1 MSIFSLDFEIY
12 IFKDDKFYQ
21 RWQVLVSF
29 IRRNRLSKFFVFYR
43 GRMWGKVP
51 PRRAIFNLNSWKCLE
66 LWHMILTM
74 ASSNTEQIPI
84 NKLIV
89 LGSQVVHG
97 ILYLDWNSNVNLS
110 TKGDSNFVF
119 LLSSLKTNFHDKC
132 SCKWWGRMTQGGGEV
147 RQMLTIAVWE
157 PLNLAGVLCGQ
168 PLVFVNYGIYSVF
181 AGIHFLHLAEC
192 DTSLI

>member
-1 MSIFSLDFEIY
+1 
-12 IFKDDKFYQ
+12 
-21 RWQVLVSF
+21 
-29 IRRNRLSKFFVFYR
+29 
-43 GRMWGKVP
+43 MWGKVP
-51 PRRAIFNLNSWKCLE
+51 PRRPIFNLNSWKCLE

-89 LGSQVVHG
+89 LGSQVVHE
-97 ILYLDWNSNVNLS
+97 ILYFDWNSNVNLS

-157 PLNLAGVLCGQ
+157 PLNLADILCAPCICKLWDIFSFCWHSLP
-168 PLVFVNYGIYSVF
+168 PLGRMWHIS
-181 AGIHFLHLAEC
+181 HLTPFLSPSTPPLA
-192 DTSLI
+192 LISSALAAVRNKVPPISSPS